1 MTPAVQ
7 ARAVVIRPT
16 VAFRSWPTSA
26 NALVRP
32 AAATAPIRQA
42 VAYRRL
48 WRQVGANPSP
58 MTSAGQIN
66 AAGGNNAA
74 DIGMPLNCQPASDG

>member
-7 ARAVVIRPT
+7 ARAVVTRPT

-42 VAYRRL
+42 VAHSRL
-48 WRQVGANPSP
+48 WRQGGANPSL
-58 MTSAGQIN
+58 MTRAGQIN
-66 AAGGNNAA
+66 AASGNNAA
-74 DIGMPLNCQPASDG
+74 DTGMPLNCQPASHG